1 MKIALTVAALLAAA
15 FASPVAAQS
24 PSGVQAVS
32 YSDLNLRS
40 DAGVERLERR
50 LGAAVRNVCGSPSA
64 ADPLGR
70 ARVQECREATAA
82 AAAAQRDRAVAAAR
96 RGVYAEQR

>member
-1 MKIALTVAALLAAA
+1 MKPALAFAALFAAT
-15 FASPVAAQS
+15 FAAPVAAQA

-32 YSDLNLRS
+32 YADLNLRS
-40 DAGVERLERR
+40 DAGVQRLERR
-50 LGAAVRNVCGSPSA
+50 LGAAVRNVCGTPSA

-82 AAAAQRDRAVAAAR
+82 AAAAQRDRAVSAAR
-96 RGVYAEQR
+96 RGVYAEQN